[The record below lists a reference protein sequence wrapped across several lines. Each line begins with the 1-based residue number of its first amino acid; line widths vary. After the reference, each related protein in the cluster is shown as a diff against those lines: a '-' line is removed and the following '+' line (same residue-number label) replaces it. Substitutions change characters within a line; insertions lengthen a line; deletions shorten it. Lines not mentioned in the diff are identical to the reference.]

1 MNKLLTLSL
10 LSFTIVCSAWAEKYE
25 YVRLKAKGAAPIN
38 ATFTWNTYTYY
49 KYDSVE
55 LKSGDVAR
63 VVAQSSDYFSNL
75 FFDDGEDVLMFD
87 IGWTNGGSMIQT
99 FVGPGIIYLGSGS
112 ENYPRASVVN
122 LAIQRASNT
131 GSATLAWNGTEWE
144 GSNNDGSQ
152 NANNNSSSGG
162 IDPTS
167 IKYDELLGWAWF
179 TDTNWVYS
187 YTNLSWYYMHPTT
200 DGFYVWNANLPD
212 NGWMKLERG

>member
-10 LSFTIVCSAWAEKYE
+10 LSFTIACSAWAEKYE
-25 YVRLKAKGAAPIN
+25 YVRLKMNGTSTVFDQESYRYI
-38 ATFTWNTYTYY
+38 F
-49 KYDSVE
+49 DSFE
-55 LKSGDVAR
+55 LNSGDVATL
-63 VVAQSSDYFSNL
+63 VAKSSNFYL
-75 FFDDGEDVLMFD
+75 VIDDGEHSISLDETWGNNINQWPQKL
-87 IGWTNGGSMIQT
+87 
-99 FVGPGIIYLGSGS
+99 VGPLTVNVAWTSATLTSPRIITF
-112 ENYPRASVVN
+112 
-122 LAIQRASNT
+122 AIQRASDT
-131 GSATLAWNGTEWE
+131 GSTTLAWNGTEWE
-144 GSNNDGSQ
+144 GSSDGSQ
-152 NANNNSSSGG
+152 QAKNGSSGG

>member
-1 MNKLLTLSL
+1 MLQIMNKLLTLSL
-10 LSFTIVCSAWAEKYE
+10 LSFTIAFSSWAEKYE
-25 YVRLKAKGAAPIN
+25 YVRIFDGQEPITLN
-38 ATFTWNTYTYY
+38 
-49 KYDSVE
+49 
-55 LKSGDVAR
+55 SGDIAWWVNTNCEYCEQYSEDGSKIATHR
-63 VVAQSSDYFSNL
+63 WTTSSAVGGVSHISRTLVGPCKIGTDYNNGSYSPTAFNTLKIFRASESGYKTL
-75 FFDDGEDVLMFD
+75 EWDGEKYAGTTTTD
-87 IGWTNGGSMIQT
+87 
-99 FVGPGIIYLGSGS
+99 
-112 ENYPRASVVN
+112 
-122 LAIQRASNT
+122 SND
-131 GSATLAWNGTEWE
+131 
-144 GSNNDGSQ
+144 DGSQ